1 MKLIFLVMM
10 ALLIIS
16 KVAVTGKTLI
26 DALSLSKD
34 SLSNINYYNLYI
46 YISLKPT
53 FCNIFFNEPFVVLDF
68 PSSYKMN
75 NVRFT
80 ATSTSA

>member
-16 KVAVTGKTLI
+16 KVAVTGKALT

-34 SLSNINYYNLYI
+34 
-46 YISLKPT
+46 
-53 FCNIFFNEPFVVLDF
+53 
-68 PSSYKMN
+68 
-75 NVRFT
+75 
-80 ATSTSA
+80 